1 MNVMADAMTKIRTP
15 LRKTQL
21 DKFLKFPVSEDPTT
35 SNMVTGTKHCWNPLD
50 SNFIIFIGQRERNWV
65 GKKLS

>member
-35 SNMVTGTKHCWNPLD
+35 SNMVTGTKHC
-50 SNFIIFIGQRERNWV
+50 
-65 GKKLS
+65 